1 MRFDKQVAIVTGA
14 ASGIGR
20 ASSEILAAEG
30 ATVFAVDLNAQRL
43 DELVTRIT
51 SAGGKAEA
59 MPADV
64 TLEGEATRIAAHAC
78 ARLAR
83 IDILVNAVGGSTIV
97 ANPSRPIEELS
108 LDEWRRLVDFHL
120 SGTFQFTSAVV
131 PTMKQQ
137 GHGKIINVSSIA
149 GRGLSLVSSSAYAT
163 AKGGI
168 IALTRKLSFEL
179 GPFGINCNAIAPGVT
194 LTERVA
200 PMWQA
205 KTDAGRDE
213 VLANIPLGKM
223 PQAEDQARVI
233 AFLASS
239 DANFINGTTI
249 DVAGG
254 QR

>member
-1 MRFDKQVAIVTGA
+1 MRFENQVAIVTGA

-20 ASSEILAAEG
+20 ASCEILAGEG

-43 DELVTRIT
+43 DELVMRI
-51 SAGGKAEA
+51 SQAGGKAEA

-64 TLEGEATRIAAHAC
+64 TVESEAPRIAAHAV
-78 ARLAR
+78 ASRGR

-97 ANPSRPIEELS
+97 PNSSRPIEELS
-108 LDEWRRLVDFHL
+108 LNEWRALVDFNL
-120 SGTFQFTSAVV
+120 SGTFLFTNAVI

-137 GHGKIINVSSIA
+137 RSGKIVSVSSIA

-200 PMWQA
+200 PIWKA
-205 KTDAGRDE
+205 RTDEQRAQ
-213 VLANIPLGKM
+213 VLENIPMRKM

-233 AFLASS
+233 AFLASR
-239 DANFINGTTI
+239 DADFVSGTTI

>member
-1 MRFDKQVAIVTGA
+1 
-14 ASGIGR
+14 
-20 ASSEILAAEG
+20 
-30 ATVFAVDLNAQRL
+30 
-43 DELVTRIT
+43 
-51 SAGGKAEA
+51 
-59 MPADV
+59 
-64 TLEGEATRIAAHAC
+64 
-78 ARLAR
+78 
-83 IDILVNAVGGSTIV
+83 
-97 ANPSRPIEELS
+97 
-108 LDEWRRLVDFHL
+108 
-120 SGTFQFTSAVV
+120 
-131 PTMKQQ
+131 
-137 GHGKIINVSSIA
+137 
-149 GRGLSLVSSSAYAT
+149 
-163 AKGGI
+163 
-168 IALTRKLSFEL
+168 
-179 GPFGINCNAIAPGVT
+179 NCNAIAPGVT

>member
-1 MRFDKQVAIVTGA
+1 M
-14 ASGIGR
+14 ASQ
-20 ASSEILAAEG
+20 L
-30 ATVFAVDLNAQRL
+30 
-43 DELVTRIT
+43 
-51 SAGGKAEA
+51 
-59 MPADV
+59 
-64 TLEGEATRIAAHAC
+64 RIA
-78 ARLAR
+78 RL
-83 IDILVNAVGGSTIV
+83 VSVW
-97 ANPSRPIEELS
+97 EKS
-108 LDEWRRLVDFHL
+108 LDRCDKDTIRRRHR
-120 SGTFQFTSAVV
+120 
-131 PTMKQQ
+131 
-137 GHGKIINVSSIA
+137 KILNLLEKPDLD
-149 GRGLSLVSSSAYAT
+149 RY
-163 AKGGI
+163 
-168 IALTRKLSFEL
+168 SFEL

-200 PMWQA
+200 PMWEA